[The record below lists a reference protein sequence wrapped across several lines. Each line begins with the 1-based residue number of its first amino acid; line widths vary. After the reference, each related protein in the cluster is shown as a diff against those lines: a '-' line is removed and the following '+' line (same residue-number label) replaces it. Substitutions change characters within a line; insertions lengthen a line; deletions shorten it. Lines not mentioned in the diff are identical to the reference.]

1 MSSIDVIVLIAY
13 LVGVVIL
20 GGLFSK
26 ISSTKDMFNAG
37 GRSPWWLSGIS
48 AFMTAF
54 SAGTFVIWGG
64 IAYTQGAVA
73 ISILMVLGISSLLVG
88 KFLAGRWK
96 SFGYNS
102 AAEFLT
108 DRFGRSIVQFYT
120 LLQGLVG
127 IFTMGGAVYAL
138 SVIICVL
145 IPMPEGHF
153 LADPETGRLSV
164 DIASLILCVI
174 IILITSG
181 GGLWAVLVTDAVQFI
196 ILLVSVIAV
205 VPLMLDKAGGTERF
219 ISNVPDGYFKFFNS
233 EFSILFLVGWI
244 IIYFFKF
251 GGEWSFIQRFSCVP
265 SQRDSRRSSY
275 MFGILYIISPVIWML
290 PPMLYRT
297 IDATADPEQAYIMA
311 CQLVLPSGMLGLMI
325 AAMCSAT
332 ASGATSYLNVYAG
345 AFTTEFY
352 HRQFRKQASEKELV
366 VAGRVFTVI
375 LGGVTMAGAYFIP
388 KWGTYTGYVI
398 SSVAL
403 LSGPLILPTIWG
415 IFSKKLNLRAAWWV
429 TLISMALVLVLK
441 FGFQT
446 DGWLSGFTFLADIIK
461 TLNADERVF
470 ELVIGILIPLVL
482 LLISERMITKTDAGW
497 IRINEHKM
505 TIIENE
511 AVQASHYP
519 IKLCGISF
527 LIVGGIVSILSFVQ
541 QEHFGFL
548 LSFGIVIL
556 AIGGLL
562 MLVYQ
567 RLNKKE
573 KNLQAQIAEIV
584 R

>member
-1 MSSIDVIVLIAY
+1 MNNIDVTVLIIY
-13 LVGVVIL
+13 LVGLVVM
-20 GGLFSK
+20 GALFSK

-54 SAGTFVIWGG
+54 SAGTFVVWGG

-73 ISILMVLGISSLLVG
+73 ISILMVLGISSLIVG
-88 KFLAGRWK
+88 KYLAGRWK

-145 IPMPEGHF
+145 IPMPEGHI
-153 LADPETGRLSV
+153 LADPATGRFSV

-181 GGLWAVLVTDAVQFI
+181 GGLWAVLVTDAIQFI
-196 ILLVSVIAV
+196 ILLVSVVAV
-205 VPLMLDKAGGTERF
+205 VPLMLNKVGGAESF
-219 ISNVPDGYFKFFNS
+219 INAVPAEYFSLFSS
-233 EFSILFLVGWI
+233 EFSIVFLIGWVV
-244 IIYFFKF
+244 IYIFKF
-251 GGEWSFIQRFSCVP
+251 GGEWSYIQRFSCVP
-265 SQRDSRRSSY
+265 TQRDSRRSSY
-275 MFGILYIISPVIWML
+275 LFGILYIISPVIWML
-290 PPMLYRT
+290 PPMIYRT
-297 IDATADPEQAYIMA
+297 INPNADPEQAYIMA
-311 CQLVLPSGMLGLMI
+311 CQLVLPSGILGLMI

-332 ASGATSYLNVYAG
+332 ASAATSYLNVYAG

-352 HRQFRKQASEKELV
+352 HRLFRKDASEKELV
-366 VAGRVFTVI
+366 VAGRVITILLGVI
-375 LGGVTMAGAYFIP
+375 IMAGAYMIP
-388 KWGTYTGYVI
+388 KWGTYTGYVL

-415 IFSKKLNLRAAWWV
+415 LFSKKLNLKAAWWV
-429 TLISMALVLVLK
+429 TLISMALVLFLK
-441 FGFQT
+441 FG
-446 DGWLSGFTFLADIIK
+446 LPSGGQSDTGTLAELIQAFRD
-461 TLNADERVF
+461 NERVF
-470 ELVIGILIPLVL
+470 ELAIGILVPLIL
-482 LLISERMITKTDAGW
+482 LLVSERMITKTDAGW

-505 TIIENE
+505 TVIEDE
-511 AVQASHYP
+511 AVRVSHYP

-541 QEHFGFL
+541 QEHFSFL

-562 MLVYQ
+562 TLVYQ

-573 KNLQAQIAEIV
+573 KNTLNQIAEVV